1 MAVRF
6 VALWSSFLLAAMAS
20 LILADDAPPRI
31 KPEEARMSVDKKV
44 EVVFE
49 VKYSKHSERRKTAI
63 LDSEKDFQ
71 GEKNLGIAITEKG
84 IQDLKQ
90 KRAVDGPADDDKGKT
105 IRVLGTV
112 ILQEEKAYIEV
123 NEAEQLDLAPQ

>member
-1 MAVRF
+1 MNVRS
-6 VALWSSFLLAAMAS
+6 VALWSSFFVAAMIS
-20 LILADDAPPRI
+20 LLMAEEAPPRI

-44 EVVFE
+44 EVIFE
-49 VKYSKHSERRKTAI
+49 VKHSKYSAKRKTAF
-63 LDSEKDFQ
+63 LDSEENFQ
-71 GEKNLGIAITEKG
+71 DEKNLGIAITEKG

-90 KRAVDGPADDDKGKT
+90 KRAVDGPADFYKGKT

-112 ILQEEKAYIEV
+112 ILKEEKPYIEI

>member
-1 MAVRF
+1 MTVRF
-6 VALWSSFLLAAMAS
+6 VALWSSFFVAAMTT
-20 LILADDAPPRI
+20 LILAEDAPPRI
-31 KPEEARMSVDKKV
+31 KPEEARMFVDKKV

-49 VKYSKHSERRKTAI
+49 VKHSKYSEKRKTAF
-63 LDSEKDFQ
+63 LDSEENFQ
-71 GEKNLGIAITEKG
+71 DEKNLGVAITEKG

-90 KRAVDGPADDDKGKT
+90 KRSVDGPADYYRGKT

-112 ILQEEKAYIEV
+112 ILKEEKPYIEV